1 MDDEL
6 KIPLRKKL
14 QIGRRMISSLT
25 SPLSASL
32 FITRKCNLSCQYCRV
47 IQPNW
52 KDLDLAGW
60 LSVIDRLHSWGV
72 RLYSITGGEPMI
84 RSDICNIIAHIS
96 KTRKSIPWLISNFS
110 TMTKNKIDQ
119 LSDAGL
125 FFLTASL
132 DSLSDIGVKSD
143 ASILDLLEYAKSK
156 GIICS
161 TITVIHWDN
170 IHEIPDIMH
179 KVTERGIIFD
189 IGFFQHV
196 GGLFSTPDSDL
207 KVKDFS
213 LLEDIRKQMRRHKLK
228 TGLVAPSWGYLK
240 SDLKMYQEMSWKC
253 PFAKDAF
260 LVINNDGRLMPC
272 QEYISNIN
280 VLTIED
286 LNDPTWRREKAEI
299 VDRCAGCYYGCYY
312 QKVTVSPLD
321 ALLDLYT
328 MVKL

>member
-6 KIPLRKKL
+6 KISLRKKL
-14 QIGRRMISSLT
+14 QIGRRVISSLT
-25 SPLSASL
+25 GPLSASL
-32 FITRKCNLSCQYCRV
+32 FITRKCNLSCPYCRA
-47 IQPNW
+47 ILPNW
-52 KDLDLAGW
+52 KDLDSAGW
-60 LSVIDRLHSWGV
+60 LSVIDKLHSWGV

-84 RSDICNIIAHIS
+84 RKDIYDIITHIS

-119 LSDAGL
+119 LSHAGL
-125 FFLTASL
+125 LFLTASL

-143 ASILDLLEYAKSK
+143 GSILDLLEYAKSK

-161 TITVIHWDN
+161 TITVIHRHN
-170 IHEIPDIMH
+170 IHEILKIMH
-179 KVTERGIIFD
+179 AVTERGIIFD

-196 GGLFSTPDSDL
+196 GGLFSTPDPGL
-207 KVKDFS
+207 KVKDLS
-213 LLEDIRKQMRRHKLK
+213 LLEKLRKQLKKHKLK
-228 TGLVAPSWGYLK
+228 TGLVAPSWEYLN
-240 SDLKMYQEMSWKC
+240 SDLNMYQEMSWKC
-253 PFAKDAF
+253 PSAKDAF

-280 VLTIED
+280 VLAIEN
-286 LNDPTWRREKAEI
+286 LSDPTWRREKAEI
-299 VDRCAGCYYGCYY
+299 VDRCTGCYYGCYY

>member
-1 MDDEL
+1 
-6 KIPLRKKL
+6 
-14 QIGRRMISSLT
+14 
-25 SPLSASL
+25 
-32 FITRKCNLSCQYCRV
+32 
-47 IQPNW
+47 
-52 KDLDLAGW
+52 
-60 LSVIDRLHSWGV
+60 
-72 RLYSITGGEPMI
+72 MI
-84 RSDICNIIAHIS
+84 RKDIYDIVTHIS
-96 KTRKSIPWLISNFS
+96 KTRRLIPWLISNFS
-110 TMTKNKIDQ
+110 TMTKNKIDR

-143 ASILDLLEYAKSK
+143 GSILDLLEYAKSK
-156 GIICS
+156 NIICS
-161 TITVIHWDN
+161 TITVIHRDN

-179 KVTERGIIFD
+179 KVTERGIVFD

-213 LLEDIRKQMRRHKLK
+213 LLEDFRKQMRKHKLE
-228 TGLVAPSWGYLK
+228 TGLIAPSWGYLN

-253 PFAKDAF
+253 PSAKDAF

-280 VLTIED
+280 VLAIEN
-286 LNDPTWRREKAEI
+286 LNDPIWRREKAEI
-299 VDRCAGCYYGCYY
+299 VNRCAGCYYGCYY
-312 QKVTVSPLD
+312 QKVTVRPLD
-321 ALLDLYT
+321 VLLDLYT